1 MIRIRAFLGRIRR
14 LPKQTVMDYKNSRL
28 MKTKQQIGK
37 KIYYFGVPE
46 HSNLGDLAQCFCIRK
61 YLEKYFPEYEV
72 TEVFTRN
79 YLDNS
84 FGIRDYLK
92 TTIKPNDI
100 IFFQSGYCTQDL
112 GGREDLMH
120 QSVMQDFSGNPLVM
134 LPQTVYFRSEARKN
148 QASRIYDAHKRLFF
162 LARDQVSYE
171 TAKKCFHIFM

>member
-14 LPKQTVMDYKNSRL
+14 LPKQTAMDYKNSRL

-100 IFFQSGYCTQDL
+100 IFFRVDIVRRTW
-112 GGREDLMH
+112 EDEKILCI
-120 QSVMQDFSGNPLVM
+120 SL
-134 LPQTVYFRSEARKN
+134 
-148 QASRIYDAHKRLFF
+148 
-162 LARDQVSYE
+162 
-171 TAKKCFHIFM
+171 